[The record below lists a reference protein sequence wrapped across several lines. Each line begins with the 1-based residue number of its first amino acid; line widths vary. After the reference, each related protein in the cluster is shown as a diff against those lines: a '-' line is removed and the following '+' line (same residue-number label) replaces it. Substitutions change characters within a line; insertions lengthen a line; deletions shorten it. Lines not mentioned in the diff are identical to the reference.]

1 MTTANFWALDDGE
14 VVGANDTIEV
24 EGGNGGIMPMPDGT
38 EVRVGIQDAKWENAE
53 SEGDYINIKYQVLAP
68 ACYKGRI
75 IFQKLHIKPNRQA
88 KNNVG
93 LSDEKF
99 KAKRAKALRM
109 FAVIDTNAG
118 GKLLASPEAPTDDKL
133 QINLVAKTMMLK
145 LGVYVFDMK
154 DGVKIPHPA
163 DYNRGNWV
171 RKVAPKAAFVDMSK
185 EDQEAAVARSA
196 KEYADILAAP
206 GDRAA
211 PQQSGGGS
219 RPAPQQQ
226 QRQAAPQPGNDF
238 DSFDDDIP
246 F

>member
-14 VVGANDTIEV
+14 VVGAQDTIEV
-24 EGGNGGIMPMPDGT
+24 EGGTGGLMPMPDGT

-145 LGVYVFDMK
+145 LGVYVFDTK

-171 RKVAPKAAFVDMSK
+171 RKVAPKATFVDMTK
-185 EDQEAAVARSA
+185 EEQEAAVAKSA
-196 KEYADILAAP
+196 KEYAEMLAAP

-211 PQQSGGGS
+211 PQQQAPRQGNSQAP
-219 RPAPQQQ
+219 RQQAPAPQ
-226 QRQAAPQPGNDF
+226 GGSDF